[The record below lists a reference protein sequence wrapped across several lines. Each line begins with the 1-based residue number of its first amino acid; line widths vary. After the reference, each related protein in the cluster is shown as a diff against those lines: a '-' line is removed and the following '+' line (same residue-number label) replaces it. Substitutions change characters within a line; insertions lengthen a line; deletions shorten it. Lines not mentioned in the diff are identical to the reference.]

1 MRNARISDVTSKLG
15 AFGLRD
21 RIVVVVA
28 LASAAIILAPGGTE
42 AVSAAPLQRN
52 DLDLAQYERL
62 LDRVVDRDDAAIFS
76 YRGYRVDLS
85 KIARRPDLAAIAQS
99 LRHQLDIVET
109 VGLNP
114 RVLAFFHSVP
124 ISAAEGVCRDFSN
137 SPACYTP
144 PRVVRM
150 NPVTFEA
157 QRPVMLHEF
166 LHAYHGKLMPQGFQN
181 PDVLLYYDRARTA
194 QLYPPG
200 EYLLT
205 NHREFF
211 AMNASVF
218 LYGRA
223 AREPSTRPNLKQKQP
238 IYYEYLVRLF
248 GFDPDEAT
256 ARRQQQ

>member
-1 MRNARISDVTSKLG
+1 MPRTILR
-15 AFGLRD
+15 RD
-21 RIVVVVA
+21 RIVAVVA
-28 LASAAIILAPGGTE
+28 LASAAIILATGGTE

-52 DLDLAQYERL
+52 DLEFAPYERL
-62 LDRVVDRDDAAIFS
+62 LERVVDRNDAAIFS

-85 KIARRPDLAAIAQS
+85 KIAGRPDVAAIAQS

-114 RVLAFFHSVP
+114 RILAFFHSVP
-124 ISAAEGVCRDFSN
+124 ISAAEGACRDFSN

-144 PRVVRM
+144 PSVVRM

-181 PDVLLYYDRARTA
+181 RDVLFYYDRARTA
-194 QLYPPG
+194 QLYPAG

-211 AMNASVF
+211 AMTASVF
-218 LYGRA
+218 LYGQA
-223 AREPSTRPNLKQKQP
+223 AREPFTRSNLKQKQP
-238 IYYEYLVRLF
+238 IYYQYLVRLF
-248 GFDPDEAT
+248 GFDPDDAT
-256 ARRQQQ
+256 ARR

>member
-1 MRNARISDVTSKLG
+1 MSLSNRIG
-15 AFGLRD
+15 A
-21 RIVVVVA
+21 IAVA
-28 LASAAIILAPGGTE
+28 ASAAIAIVT
-42 AVSAAPLQRN
+42 VSTAARWTAPLSG
-52 DLDLAQYERL
+52 DSLEFASFERL
-62 LDRVVDRDDAAIFS
+62 LERVIDRNDPAIFS

-85 KIARRPDLAAIAQS
+85 KIAGRPDVAAIAES

-114 RVLAFFHSVP
+114 RVLASFHSVP
-124 ISAAEGVCRDFSN
+124 ISAAEGACRDLSN

-144 PRVVRM
+144 PSVVRM

-181 PDVLLYYDRARTA
+181 RDVLLYYDRARTA
-194 QLYPPG
+194 QLYPAN
-200 EYLLT
+200 EYLLS

-211 AMNASVF
+211 AMTASVF

-223 AREPSTRPNLKQKQP
+223 AREPFTRSNLKQKQP

-248 GFDPDEAT
+248 GFDPEDAT
-256 ARRQQQ
+256 ARR